1 MDVAKSG
8 LLGKSVS
15 LHTQHR
21 KEERPHSIDNGFHPK
36 KPEKEKVKQKEV
48 KEKKKKKESRDNE
61 VKKIEKKITAM
72 KPKLIILKQSIKLF
86 KLSPY

>member
-48 KEKKKKKESRDNE
+48 KEKKKKRKAETMKL
-61 VKKIEKKITAM
+61 KK
-72 KPKLIILKQSIKLF
+72 
-86 KLSPY
+86 